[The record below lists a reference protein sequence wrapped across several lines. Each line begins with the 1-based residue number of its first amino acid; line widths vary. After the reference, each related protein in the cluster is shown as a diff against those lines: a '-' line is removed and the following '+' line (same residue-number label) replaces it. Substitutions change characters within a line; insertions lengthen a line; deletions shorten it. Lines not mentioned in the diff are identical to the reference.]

1 MIKTEYTDYN
11 INIVCFDILYKQKIE
26 KDILNYYLM
35 YNLKPTLNSSDN
47 KSIIAHCIIT
57 NILENYIKLPADLKN
72 VLIIEDN
79 INFDILCETFQA
91 TQIEIYNLFAVIIKK
106 IPIYYIFASKQDNN
120 LLFKIKRIL
129 EKNRKFTRFKK
140 FVDQYSLKILKS
152 KFDYI
157 KSTCIHLK

>member
-1 MIKTEYTDYN
+1 
-11 INIVCFDILYKQKIE
+11 
-26 KDILNYYLM
+26 M

>member
-72 VLIIEDN
+72 VLIIEEN
-79 INFDILCETFQA
+79 INFDILCETFKA
-91 TQIEIYNLFAVIIKK
+91 TQTEVYNLFAVIIKK

-129 EKNRKFTRFKK
+129 EKSRKFTRFKK

-152 KFDYI
+152 KFDII
-157 KSTCIHLK
+157 KSSCIHLK

>member
-72 VLIIEDN
+72 VLIIEEN
-79 INFDILCETFQA
+79 INFDILCETFKA
-91 TQIEIYNLFAVIIKK
+91 TQTEIYNLFAAIIKK

-129 EKNRKFTRFKK
+129 EKSRKFTRFKK

-152 KFDYI
+152 KFDNI
-157 KSTCIHLK
+157 KSSCIHLK

>member
-26 KDILNYYLM
+26 KDILNYFIM

-129 EKNRKFTRFKK
+129 EKSRKFIRFKK

-152 KFDYI
+152 KRLPTF
-157 KSTCIHLK
+157 HAH

>member
-1 MIKTEYTDYN
+1 MLKTEYIDYN

-26 KDILNYYLM
+26 KDIINYYLM

-47 KSIIAHCIIT
+47 KSIIAHCIIS
-57 NILENYIKLPADLKN
+57 NILDNYIKLPVDLKN
-72 VLIIEDN
+72 VLIIEEC
-79 INFDILCETFQA
+79 INFSILCETFNT
-91 TQIEIYNLFAVIIKK
+91 TQEVMYNLFTSIIQK
-106 IPIYYIFASKQDNN
+106 IPIYYIFASKQDGD

>member
-26 KDILNYYLM
+26 KDILNYFIM

-91 TQIEIYNLFAVIIKK
+91 TQIEIYNL
-106 IPIYYIFASKQDNN
+106 PYNN
-120 LLFKIKRIL
+120 KL
-129 EKNRKFTRFKK
+129 E
-140 FVDQYSLKILKS
+140 
-152 KFDYI
+152 
-157 KSTCIHLK
+157 

>member
-1 MIKTEYTDYN
+1 MIKTEYTYYN
-11 INIVCFDILYKQKIE
+11 INIVFFDILYKQKIE
-26 KDILNYYLM
+26 KDILNYFIM

>member
-72 VLIIEDN
+72 VLIIEEN
-79 INFDILCETFQA
+79 INFDILCETFKA
-91 TQIEIYNLFAVIIKK
+91 TQTEVYNLFAVIIKK

-129 EKNRKFTRFKK
+129 EKSRKFMRFKK

-152 KFDYI
+152 KFDSI
-157 KSTCIHLK
+157 KSSCIHLK

>member
-35 YNLKPTLNSSDN
+35 YSLKPTLNSSDN

>member
-72 VLIIEDN
+72 VLIIEEN
-79 INFDILCETFQA
+79 INFDILCETFKA
-91 TQIEIYNLFAVIIKK
+91 TQTEVYNLFAAIIKK
-106 IPIYYIFASKQDNN
+106 ILIYYIFASKQDNN

-129 EKNRKFTRFKK
+129 EKSRKFMRFKK

-152 KFDYI
+152 KFDSI
-157 KSTCIHLK
+157 KSSCIHLK

>member
-1 MIKTEYTDYN
+1 
-11 INIVCFDILYKQKIE
+11 
-26 KDILNYYLM
+26 M

-72 VLIIEDN
+72 VLIIEEN
-79 INFDILCETFQA
+79 INFDILCETFKA
-91 TQIEIYNLFAVIIKK
+91 TQTEVYNLFAVIIKK

-129 EKNRKFTRFKK
+129 EKSRKFMRFKK

-152 KFDYI
+152 KFDSI
-157 KSTCIHLK
+157 KSSCIHLK

>member
-26 KDILNYYLM
+26 KDILNYFIM